1 MFSFGGLFQAIL
13 LLVNAVAVLSEDRFL
28 ARIGWAS
35 YTTRARAAAS
45 AGFNQSYDQSG
56 YGQQQVDVGIT
67 ARLIDLITAIRTV
80 ARIPL
85 IAVNIVVILY
95 SLIW

>member
-1 MFSFGGLFQAIL
+1 M
-13 LLVNAVAVLSEDRFL
+13 LV
-28 ARIGWAS
+28 GWAS

-80 ARIPL
+80 ARSTLFPVS
-85 IAVNIVVILY
+85 AVLA
-95 SLIW
+95 LC